1 MLPPVFY
8 VQQLEQI
15 LLRKLLSPPT
25 PANPAR
31 FAFCPRRALMS
42 VFNFFVRF
50 FRSVFR
56 AKPCPFDLAR
66 LRCAPLSFP
75 APRARP
81 SRRICA
87 YIHIQFFVLFFC
99 VEPRPLI
106 SRVCAARPTHLH
118 QYSVFV
124 SPFHFRPRSFGSALV
139 IFCFLVFPFFFDP
152 YFRRFYD
159 LFLRR
164 KYLESLVGVIRR
176 FGVRPRATKAKKFSG
191 LTFSS
196 AGL

>member
-1 MLPPVFY
+1 
-8 VQQLEQI
+8 
-15 LLRKLLSPPT
+15 
-25 PANPAR
+25 
-31 FAFCPRRALMS
+31 MS

-56 AKPCPFDLAR
+56 AKSCPFDLVC
-66 LRCAPLSFP
+66 LRRAPLPFP

-87 YIHIQFFVLFFC
+87 YIHIQFFVLFSR

-124 SPFHFRPRSFGSALV
+124 SPFHFGPRPFGSALV
-139 IFCFLVFPFFFDP
+139 IFRFLVFPFFFDP

-159 LFLRR
+159 FFLRR
-164 KYLESLVGVIRR
+164 KHLESLVRVIRP
-176 FGVRPRATKAKKFSG
+176 FGVHMCATRAKKFSG
-191 LTFSS
+191 LTFSP

>member
-25 PANPAR
+25 PAARPLRFLPA
-31 FAFCPRRALMS
+31 P
-42 VFNFFVRF
+42 
-50 FRSVFR
+50 
-56 AKPCPFDLAR
+56 
-66 LRCAPLSFP
+66 PLSFP
-75 APRARP
+75 APRACP

-87 YIHIQFFVLFFC
+87 YIHIQFFVRFFR

-106 SRVCAARPTHLH
+106 SCVCAARPTHLH

-124 SPFHFRPRSFGSALV
+124 SPLHFRPRSFGSAFV

-159 LFLRR
+159 FFLRR
-164 KYLESLVGVIRR
+164 KHLESLVRVIRR
-176 FGVRPRATKAKKFSG
+176 FGVRPRATRAKKFP
-191 LTFSS
+191 
-196 AGL
+196 A

>member
-15 LLRKLLSPPT
+15 LLRKLLSPPM

-31 FAFCPRRALMS
+31 FAFCPRRALIS
-42 VFNFFVRF
+42 IFSFFVRF
-50 FRSVFR
+50 FR
-56 AKPCPFDLAR
+56 AKLRPLISDLAR

-87 YIHIQFFVLFFC
+87 YIHIQFFVLFSR
-99 VEPRPLI
+99 VEPRPLT
-106 SRVCAARPTHLH
+106 SRVCAARPTHLY

-124 SPFHFRPRSFGSALV
+124 SPFHFRPRPFGSAFV
-139 IFCFLVFPFFFDP
+139 IFRFLVFPFSFDP

-164 KYLESLVGVIRR
+164 KYLESLVRVIRP
-176 FGVRPRATKAKKFSG
+176 FGVRPRATKAKKFP
-191 LTFSS
+191 
-196 AGL
+196 A

>member
-31 FAFCPRRALMS
+31 FAFCPRR
-42 VFNFFVRF
+42 
-50 FRSVFR
+50 
-56 AKPCPFDLAR
+56 
-66 LRCAPLSFP
+66 RCLFLHP
-75 APRARP
+75 AP
-81 SRRICA
+81 
-87 YIHIQFFVLFFC
+87 VL
-99 VEPRPLI
+99 PAASALI
-106 SRVCAARPTHLH
+106 SIFSFLFSFFAPSHVPLVSCVCAAHPTHLH

-124 SPFHFRPRSFGSALV
+124 SPFHFRPRPFGSAFV

-159 LFLRR
+159 FFLRR
-164 KYLESLVGVIRR
+164 KHLESLVRVIRP
-176 FGVRPRATKAKKFSG
+176 FGVHLCATRAKKFP
-191 LTFSS
+191 
-196 AGL
+196 A

>member
-31 FAFCPRRALMS
+31 FAFCPRRALIS
-42 VFNFFVRF
+42 VFSF
-50 FRSVFR
+50 S
-56 AKPCPFDLAR
+56 LA
-66 LRCAPLSFP
+66 
-75 APRARP
+75 
-81 SRRICA
+81 
-87 YIHIQFFVLFFC
+87 FFVLFSR

-106 SRVCAARPTHLH
+106 SRVCVARRSRINIWFSRF
-118 QYSVFV
+118 SVF
-124 SPFHFRPRSFGSALV
+124 L
-139 IFCFLVFPFFFDP
+139 DP

-159 LFLRR
+159 FFLRR
-164 KYLESLVGVIRR
+164 KYLESLVRVIRR
-176 FGVRPRATKAKKFSG
+176 FGVRPRATRAKKFSG
-191 LTFSS
+191 LTFSP

>member
-31 FAFCPRRALMS
+31 FSAAPRTYIRIQ
-42 VFNFFVRF
+42 F
-50 FRSVFR
+50 FRSLFSLGFR
-56 AKPCPFDLAR
+56 FKPCPFCLVC
-66 LRCAPLSFP
+66 LRCAPD
-75 APRARP
+75 A
-81 SRRICA
+81 
-87 YIHIQFFVLFFC
+87 
-99 VEPRPLI
+99 LI
-106 SRVCAARPTHLH
+106 SI
-118 QYSVFV
+118 YSVFV
-124 SPFHFRPRSFGSALV
+124 SPFHFRPRPFGSALV

-159 LFLRR
+159 FFLRR
-164 KYLESLVGVIRR
+164 KHLESLVRVIRP

-191 LTFSS
+191 LTFSP

>member
-31 FAFCPRRALMS
+31 FAFCPRRALIS
-42 VFNFFVRF
+42 VFSFSVRF
-50 FRSVFR
+50 FR
-56 AKPCPFDLAR
+56 
-66 LRCAPLSFP
+66 
-75 APRARP
+75 
-81 SRRICA
+81 
-87 YIHIQFFVLFFC
+87 

-106 SRVCAARPTHLH
+106 SRVCAARPTHLY
-118 QYSVFV
+118 QYSVFCQ
-124 SPFHFRPRSFGSALV
+124 P
-139 IFCFLVFPFFFDP
+139 FPFQAAPLWLRACHIPFSRFSVFLDP

-159 LFLRR
+159 FFLRR
-164 KYLESLVGVIRR
+164 KHLESLVRVIHP

-191 LTFSS
+191 LTFSP

>member
-31 FAFCPRRALMS
+31 FAFCPRRALIS
-42 VFNFFVRF
+42 VFSF
-50 FRSVFR
+50 S
-56 AKPCPFDLAR
+56 LA
-66 LRCAPLSFP
+66 
-75 APRARP
+75 
-81 SRRICA
+81 
-87 YIHIQFFVLFFC
+87 FFVLFSR

-106 SRVCAARPTHLH
+106 SRVCVVRPTHLY

-124 SPFHFRPRSFGSALV
+124 SHFHFRPRPFGSAFV
-139 IFCFLVFPFFFDP
+139 IFCFLVFPFSFDP

-164 KYLESLVGVIRR
+164 KYLESLVRVIRP
-176 FGVRPRATKAKKFSG
+176 FGVRPRATRAKKFP
-191 LTFSS
+191 
-196 AGL
+196 A

>member
-31 FAFCPRRALMS
+31 FAFCPRRA
-42 VFNFFVRF
+42 
-50 FRSVFR
+50 
-56 AKPCPFDLAR
+56 A
-66 LRCAPLSFP
+66 LRC
-75 APRARP
+75 RTYVR
-81 SRRICA
+81 
-87 YIHIQFFVLFFC
+87 IQFFVLFSR

-106 SRVCAARPTHLH
+106 SRVCVVRPTHLY

-124 SPFHFRPRSFGSALV
+124 SHFHFRPRPFGSAFV
-139 IFCFLVFPFFFDP
+139 IFCFLVFPFFLDP

-164 KYLESLVGVIRR
+164 KYLESLVRVIRP
-176 FGVRPRATKAKKFSG
+176 FGAHRCATKAKKFSG
-191 LTFSS
+191 LTFSP

>member
-31 FAFCPRRALMS
+31 FGAAPPHLCPYSIFSFA
-42 VFNFFVRF
+42 FFV
-50 FRSVFR
+50 SSHV
-56 AKPCPFDLAR
+56 PLASCV
-66 LRCAPLSFP
+66 CAAPPLSFP

-99 VEPRPLI
+99 VEPRPLV
-106 SRVCAARPTHLH
+106 SRVCAAHPTHLYH
-118 QYSVFV
+118 SVFV
-124 SPFHFRPRSFGSALV
+124 SPFHFRPRPFGSAFV

-152 YFRRFYD
+152 CFRRFYD
-159 LFLRR
+159 FFLRR
-164 KYLESLVGVIRR
+164 KYLESLVRVIRP
-176 FGVRPRATKAKKFSG
+176 FGVHTCATKAKKFP
-191 LTFSS
+191 
-196 AGL
+196 A

>member
-25 PANPAR
+25 PAARPLRPRAACLYPYSVFSFAFFAR
-31 FAFCPRRALMS
+31 FFVSSHIPLVSCVCVVRRCLFLHP
-42 VFNFFVRF
+42 VPV
-50 FRSVFR
+50 
-56 AKPCPFDLAR
+56 L
-66 LRCAPLSFP
+66 P
-75 APRARP
+75 AA
-81 SRRICA
+81 SA
-87 YIHIQFFVLFFC
+87 
-99 VEPRPLI
+99 LI
-106 SRVCAARPTHLH
+106 SIFSFLFSFLVPSHVPLVLRVCAARPTHLH

-124 SPFHFRPRSFGSALV
+124 SPFHFRPRPFGSAFV

-164 KYLESLVGVIRR
+164 KYLESLVRVIRP
-176 FGVRPRATKAKKFSG
+176 FGVRPRATKAKKFP
-191 LTFSS
+191 
-196 AGL
+196 A

>member
-1 MLPPVFY
+1 
-8 VQQLEQI
+8 
-15 LLRKLLSPPT
+15 
-25 PANPAR
+25 
-31 FAFCPRRALMS
+31 MS

-50 FRSVFR
+50 FRVEPRPLVSDF
-56 AKPCPFDLAR
+56 AR

-164 KYLESLVGVIRR
+164 KYLESLVRVIRP
-176 FGVRPRATKAKKFSG
+176 FGVRPRATRAKKIFRLDIFVRRIIMKIARDAATSG
-191 LTFSS
+191 RPSS
-196 AGL
+196 GFC

>member
-25 PANPAR
+25 PADPTASLFAR
-31 FAFCPRRALMS
+31 AAALMS

-50 FRSVFR
+50 FR
-56 AKPCPFDLAR
+56 AK
-66 LRCAPLSFP
+66 
-75 APRARP
+75 
-81 SRRICA
+81 
-87 YIHIQFFVLFFC
+87 
-99 VEPRPLI
+99 PRPLI
-106 SRVCAARPTHLH
+106 SRVCAARPTLSFPAPRACPSRRICAYIYIQFFVRFSRVEPRPLISRICAAHPTHLY

-124 SPFHFRPRSFGSALV
+124 SHFHFRPRPFGSALV
-139 IFCFLVFPFFFDP
+139 IFCFLVFPFFLDP

-159 LFLRR
+159 FFLRR
-164 KYLESLVGVIRR
+164 KHLESLVRVIRP
-176 FGVRPRATKAKKFSG
+176 FGVHMCATKAKKFSG
-191 LTFSS
+191 LTFSP

>member
-25 PANPAR
+25 PAARPLRFLPA
-31 FAFCPRRALMS
+31 PRRRCRTY
-42 VFNFFVRF
+42 VRIQF
-50 FRSVFR
+50 FRSLFSCR
-56 AKPCPFDLAR
+56 ATSIDLAR
-66 LRCAPLSFP
+66 LRCAPLPFP

-87 YIHIQFFVLFFC
+87 YIHIQFFVRFFR
-99 VEPRPLI
+99 VEPRP
-106 SRVCAARPTHLH
+106 
-118 QYSVFV
+118 
-124 SPFHFRPRSFGSALV
+124 FGSALV
-139 IFCFLVFPFFFDP
+139 IFRFLVFPFFFDP

-159 LFLRR
+159 FFLRR
-164 KYLESLVGVIRR
+164 KHLESLVRVIRP
-176 FGVRPRATKAKKFSG
+176 FGVRPRATRAKKFSG
-191 LTFSS
+191 LTFSP

>member
-31 FAFCPRRALMS
+31 FGPALRRALMS

-66 LRCAPLSFP
+66 LRCAPDALTSIFSFCQP
-75 APRARP
+75 FPFQAAPLWLRACHILFSRFSFFLRP
-81 SRRICA
+81 
-87 YIHIQFFVLFFC
+87 
-99 VEPRPLI
+99 
-106 SRVCAARPTHLH
+106 
-118 QYSVFV
+118 
-124 SPFHFRPRSFGSALV
+124 
-139 IFCFLVFPFFFDP
+139 VFPP
-152 YFRRFYD
+152 V
-159 LFLRR
+159 L
-164 KYLESLVGVIRR
+164 
-176 FGVRPRATKAKKFSG
+176 
-191 LTFSS
+191 
-196 AGL
+196 